1 MRLLLDTN
9 VLVLLIVGSLS
20 TDLIGQKAKLKNFD
34 LDDFVLVARIARE
47 ATSHIST
54 PNVLTEVSNHL
65 GSGKQQLVPG
75 GLEEFAKFVFL
86 LDEFHF
92 PSNEIVRMP
101 EFNSLGLTDAGI
113 LRLADDKTCVVSV
126 DFHLC
131 NRLAGKG
138 VDVINPRN
146 AQPV

>member
-1 MRLLLDTN
+1 MDTN
-9 VLVLLIVGSLS
+9 VLVLLI
-20 TDLIGQKAKLKNFD
+20 IGGLRPDRIGKKRLEAFD
-34 LDDFVLVARIARE
+34 LDDFRLVARFASE

-54 PNVLTEVSNHL
+54 PNILTEASNHL
-65 GSGKQQLVPG
+65 GSGHQQLEPG
-75 GLEEFAKFVFL
+75 GLEEFANYVFL

-101 EFNSLGLTDAGI
+101 EFNALGLTDAGI
-113 LRLADDKTCVVSV
+113 LRLADDRTRVVSV

-138 VDVINPRN
+138 VEVINPRN
-146 AQPV
+146 ARSV